1 MLESIQR
8 KLKIQIDKQSN
19 VASRIETQIE
29 VINTD
34 VARTIL
40 SRGAANVRKAHLE
53 KALVQVYETI
63 DFLQSFHDNV
73 EMKINKSSKA
83 TV

>member
-1 MLESIQR
+1 MLESVMA
-8 KLKIQIDKQSN
+8 KLKSQIEKQKN

-29 VINTD
+29 LIHGD
-34 VARTIL
+34 VTRSIL

-53 KALVQVYETI
+53 KALVQVNDTI
-63 DFLQSFHDNV
+63 EFLQSFSDNV
-73 EMKINKSSKA
+73 EIKIKKSTKA